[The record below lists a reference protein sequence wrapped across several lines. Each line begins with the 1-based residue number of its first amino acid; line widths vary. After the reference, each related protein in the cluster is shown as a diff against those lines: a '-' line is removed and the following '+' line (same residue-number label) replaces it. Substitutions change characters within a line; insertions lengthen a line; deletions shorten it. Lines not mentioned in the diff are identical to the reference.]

1 MKLTQRLGAAWSA
14 LRGVTPS
21 DIRNQVAPGFEVDG
35 TGHRTT
41 GPYEAAGQGRRARA
55 WWAPQLGPN
64 DALLSSI
71 EVLRRRSRAGVR
83 NDGYARTAIDR
94 LVANI
99 VGTGMTPE
107 SKAPD
112 PAFRKEVHQLW
123 LDWTDQ
129 SDADGVLD
137 FYGQQAQ
144 AVRAWLEAGE
154 VFIRLRPRLPVD
166 KLMVPLQLQIIEA
179 EHCPTFLTIRSS
191 TASVRAGI
199 EIDQLGR
206 RTFYHLYPSRPVE
219 GFDLDLSQLVRVP
232 AESVVHLY
240 DPLRPGQLRG
250 APLLTQALIRL
261 YEIDAYDD
269 ATIVRQKVAA
279 LFAGF
284 VTREPQTADSEI
296 NPLTGKAVETLD
308 NTQIVGLEPG
318 LLQEL
323 PPGQTVNF
331 SDPPLSSGYGDFM
344 RTALMSAAIAA
355 DVPYEVL
362 TGDMRGVNDRTV
374 RVVLNEFRRRIEQ
387 RQHHIVAFQ
396 FNRRVWDAWFDRAV
410 LSGALNPPA
419 DYFVDALPWKRVEW
433 IAAAWP
439 YLNPLQD
446 IDAHNKA
453 IRAGVA
459 TLTEKIKEISGRS
472 LEDVLAERKEEL
484 LLLDRYEI
492 VTDSD
497 PRKTTDNGRPSPPN
511 DPTPNNPNAP
521 TTPGTSGAGTGNVVE
536 ELLLRALRRNDPPT
550 STSVPT
556 NVNVR
561 VGVRGP
567 DDDEDDEEDDGMVKH
582 EIVASG
588 EGTVTPPPKVVT
600 ARKRVLARDSKGRVD
615 EIEEIRSDGSRVIR
629 KVGRRDAEGRVDELI
644 ETHREGD

>member
-1 MKLTQRLGAAWSA
+1 
-14 LRGVTPS
+14 
-21 DIRNQVAPGFEVDG
+21 
-35 TGHRTT
+35 
-41 GPYEAAGQGRRARA
+41 
-55 WWAPQLGPN
+55 
-64 DALLSSI
+64 
-71 EVLRRRSRAGVR
+71 
-83 NDGYARTAIDR
+83 

-99 VGTGMTPE
+99 IGTGMTPE

-166 KLMVPLQLQIIEA
+166 NLMVPLQLQIIEA
-179 EHCPTFLTIRSS
+179 EHCPTFLTMRSS
-191 TASVRAGI
+191 TSSVRAGI
-199 EIDQLGR
+199 EIDAIGR

-219 GFDLDLSQLVRVP
+219 GFDLDLSELVRVP
-232 AESVVHLY
+232 ADSVIHLY

-284 VTREPQTADSEI
+284 VTREPQASDAEI
-296 NPLTGKAVETLD
+296 NPLTGKAIETDRND
-308 NTQIVGLEPG
+308 NQIVGLEPG

-323 PPGQTVNF
+323 PAGQTVNF

-374 RVVLNEFRRRIEQ
+374 RVVLNEFRRRVEQ
-387 RQHHIVAFQ
+387 SQHHIVAYQ
-396 FNRRVWDAWFDRAV
+396 LNRRVWDAWFDRAV

-446 IDAHNKA
+446 IDAHTKA

-484 LLLDRYEI
+484 VLLDKYEI

-511 DPTPNNPNAP
+511 DPTPNNPTAP
-521 TTPGTSGAGTGNVVE
+521 ATPGTSTTGPGNIVE
-536 ELLLRALRRNDPPT
+536 ELLRRAMDREPPPIT
-550 STSVPT
+550 VHTY
-556 NVNVR
+556 
-561 VGVRGP
+561 GRGR
-567 DDDEDDEEDDGMVKH
+567 EEDAMRLDGV
-582 EIVASG
+582 VAAG
-588 EGTVTPPPKVVT
+588 QGTVIPPPAQVSV
-600 ARKRVLARDSKGRVD
+600 RKRVLARDAKGRVD
-615 EIEEIRSDGSRVIR
+615 AVEEVHSDGTVIER
-629 KVGRRDAEGRVDELI
+629 KVGRRDAQGRVDELL
-644 ETHREGD
+644 ETHRQES